1 MAAPVGIAL
10 LVLVTVALSAAV
22 GAVTLSATEATRA
35 GGGPQGPI
43 ASEPPSGP
51 TAAVV
56 DLVVTDGTITLT
68 HRGGDTLDVRR
79 LRVVI
84 RVGGERLRHQP
95 PLPFFAA
102 RGFESGP
109 TGPFNLASDHAWSA
123 GESTTVTPAGTNRP
137 AIRPGMSV
145 EVSLFVDSQ
154 RLTVTTAVAG

>member
-1 MAAPVGIAL
+1 MAVPVGVAL

-22 GAVTLSATEATRA
+22 GAATLSATEATRS
-35 GGGPQGPI
+35 GDRTQGTVGS
-43 ASEPPSGP
+43 APPSGP

-56 DLVVTDGTITLT
+56 DLVVTDGAITLT

-84 RVGGERLRHQP
+84 RVGGERLHHQP
-95 PLPFFAA
+95 PIPFFAA

-109 TGPFNLASDHAWSA
+109 TGPFNHASDHAWSA

-137 AIRPGMSV
+137 AIRPGVSV